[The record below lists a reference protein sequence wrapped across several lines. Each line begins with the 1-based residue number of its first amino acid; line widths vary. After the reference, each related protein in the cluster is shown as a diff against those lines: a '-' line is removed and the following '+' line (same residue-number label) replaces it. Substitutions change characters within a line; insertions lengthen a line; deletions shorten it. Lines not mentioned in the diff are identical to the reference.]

1 MRDDKYENII
11 GLIPAAGHATRMG
24 LLPCS
29 KELLPLPVVSGQNR
43 SETGPKVI
51 ISYLLER
58 QLFAGIRKVY
68 IILRKGKWDIP
79 GYLGDGSAFNMN
91 LCYLMQR
98 LPYGVP
104 YTLDQAF
111 AFVKESIVA
120 LGFPDIIYSPDDLYL
135 KLLERLK
142 QGDAEVVLG
151 LFPADRPRNADGVE
165 FDSDK
170 IIRRVVP
177 KPHKGKQPFVWAAA
191 VWTPVFTHF
200 MHDYLANLDPPS
212 PEQSEI
218 QIGHIIQ
225 NAIRQGQ
232 RVAGVHVS
240 KYPPIDVG
248 TPENF
253 MSAARRFCKTQS
265 S

>member
-1 MRDDKYENII
+1 MKDNKYEEVI

-29 KELLPLPVVSGQNR
+29 KELLPLGVDSADNR
-43 SETGPKVI
+43 SETKPKVI

-58 QLFAGIRKVY
+58 LRFADIKKVY
-68 IILRKGKWDIP
+68 IVLRRGKWDIP
-79 GYLGDGSAFNMN
+79 GYLGDGSAFNMH
-91 LCYLMQR
+91 LCYLMQG

-111 AFVKESIVA
+111 PFINESIAA
-120 LGFPDIIYSPDDLYL
+120 LGFPDIIYKVNDLYV
-135 KLLERLK
+135 KLLGRLK
-142 QGDAEVVLG
+142 QGDVEMVLG
-151 LFPADRPRNADGVE
+151 LFPADNPQNADGVE

-177 KPHKGKQPFVWAAA
+177 KPHKGKQRFVWAAA
-191 VWTPVFTHF
+191 VWTPKFTHF
-200 MHDYLANLDPPS
+200 MHDYLVNLDPPS
-212 PEQSEI
+212 QEQSEL
-218 QIGHIIQ
+218 QVGHIIQ
-225 NAIRQGQ
+225 KAIKQGQ

-240 KYPPIDVG
+240 KYPPIDIG

-253 MSAARRFCKTQS
+253 MAVVREFNKTDV
-265 S
+265 